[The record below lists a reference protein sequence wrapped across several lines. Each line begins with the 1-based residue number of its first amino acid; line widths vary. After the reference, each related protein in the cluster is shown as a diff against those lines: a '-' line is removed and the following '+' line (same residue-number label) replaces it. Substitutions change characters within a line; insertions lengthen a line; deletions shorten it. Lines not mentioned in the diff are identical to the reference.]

1 MSKYISQINNQNFVY
16 PNYDLAEYDVD
27 IIHTINN
34 SSVSGFV
41 TSISATTVSSS
52 TINIRH
58 TNTWIRNGAEVYIR
72 PVNALQLYSL
82 HMLAPNQLYY
92 KPWRIID
99 SNSTLST
106 GVTTFTTT
114 NRGIGIPA
122 AAVGLTSFVSGIY
135 NFEFRFIG
143 ATSIFPVC
151 TSLSITIP

>member
-16 PNYDLAEYDVD
+16 PNNDLAEYDVD

-34 SSVSGFV
+34 TSVSGIV

-52 TINIRH
+52 SITIRH
-58 TNTWIRNGAEVYIR
+58 TNTWYRNGAEVFIR

-82 HMLAPNQLYY
+82 HVLAPNQLYY

-114 NRGIGIPA
+114 NRIITFTA
-122 AAVGLTSFVSGIY
+122 SFLGLTTFVSGVY